1 MHALIMRVIRHVS
14 EAGPPRRP
22 RVLAVG
28 TFDGLH
34 RGHGRVLA
42 QLAVWARALGAE
54 AVVLAD
60 RPQRTVPR
68 LMDLHQWIERMR
80 DAAVDTIVFTDRAAR
95 MQAVRPLAPALLVS
109 GSDAL
114 SVPGSRCERVAD
126 VDIDGTRIDA
136 ATVRQALAAGDI
148 PAVRALLGRDPAIG
162 GRVVHGFHRGAP
174 LGIPTA
180 NLRVRGVQ
188 LPPDGVY
195 AVRAQV
201 SGTDVC
207 GVANIGFNPT
217 FGNQMRS
224 VETHLLDFNDNVY
237 GRRLVVAFVARL
249 RGEHKFAGIDA
260 LLAQIR
266 ADIAAAR
273 ALLASR

>member
-1 MHALIMRVIRHVS
+1 MRVIRHVT
-14 EAGPPRRP
+14 EAGPPQRP

-28 TFDGLH
+28 AFDGLH

-42 QLAVWARALGAE
+42 QVAVRAHALGGE

-60 RPQRTVPR
+60 RPRPTVPR
-68 LMDLHQWIERMR
+68 LMDLHQWLERMR

-95 MQAVRPLAPALLVS
+95 TQAVRRLAPTVLMS

-114 SVPGSRCERVAD
+114 TVPPGSRCELVAD
-126 VDIDGTRIDA
+126 VGVDGTRIDTA
-136 ATVRQALAAGDI
+136 AVRQALATGDI
-148 PAVRALLGRDPAIG
+148 PAVRTLLGRDPAIG

-195 AVRAQV
+195 AVRAQIRD
-201 SGTDVC
+201 TAAC

-217 FGNQMRS
+217 FGNEMRS
-224 VETHLLDFNDNVY
+224 VETHLLDFSGNLY
-237 GRRLVVAFVARL
+237 GQRLVVAFAARL
-249 RGEHKFAGIDA
+249 RGEHKFAGVDA

-273 ALLASR
+273 AVLASR